1 MTTATSSQ
9 PTSSVSFKQSL
20 RQIITNS
27 ISTYFSAT
35 LGREADIVNIVMS
48 LIYLESSFRVT
59 AIGKSIPIAVS
70 SSARDYWNSSAVS
83 CARATASAQQLAN
96 LQEGLQAWG
105 LMQCMGWNLVR
116 GGSIAGR
123 GKQVIEAVRPDLAAR
138 LCVNPGESI
147 RAKYYGE
154 AGLENQILAGLV
166 ILESKY
172 KAVKGSGTNFTI
184 GVLSF
189 SAKMPAAVA
198 AYLGLGTK
206 DVVTG
211 ITPQQYSNSI
221 CYGKAYQTAN
231 NGSAP
236 AGNQAAANPS
246 AQETKSGPVIT
257 AASGNNQAPKGC

>member
-1 MTTATSSQ
+1 MANS
-9 PTSSVSFKQSL
+9 PTVQSASSVSFKQTL
-20 RQIITNS
+20 RQIVTNS
-27 ISTYFSAT
+27 INTNFLAT
-35 LGREADIVNIVMS
+35 LGKEADIVNIVMS
-48 LIYLESSFRVT
+48 LMYLESSMRPT

-83 CARATASAQQLAN
+83 CLRPTATQQQLAN

-116 GGSIAGR
+116 GASIAGG
-123 GKQVIEAVRPDLAAR
+123 GKQVIESARPDLAAA

-154 AGLENQILAGLV
+154 PNIGNQIMVGLI

-172 KAVKGSGTNFTI
+172 KAVKGSGNTFTI
-184 GVLSF
+184 GKLTF
-189 SAKMPAAVA
+189 SSKISAAVA
-198 AYLGLGTK
+198 AYLGLGPK

-221 CYGKAYQTAN
+221 CYGSAYKAAN
-231 NGSAP
+231 S
-236 AGNQAAANPS
+236 AAAPSGSGSQSNPS
-246 AQETKSGPVIT
+246 AQQTASGPVT
-257 AASGNNQAPKGC
+257 TPASGQNQVPPGC